1 MGNKGIALSNQRAV
15 KRVCVCVCAL
25 SNAKVSG
32 ASIALSNAKVSG
44 AKDDYKHIQ
53 PLEWHAD
60 GCI

>member
-1 MGNKGIALSNQRAV
+1 MGNKG
-15 KRVCVCVCAL
+15 
-25 SNAKVSG
+25 
-32 ASIALSNAKVSG
+32 IALSNAKVSG